1 MSNSE
6 WLLGALATMALTVLI
21 VVVTFVLRNPPT
33 GHVKFKTEQV
43 NSLSSLPYAHVKEKG
58 TLREVDKA
66 EGIKVYE
73 YTKGDRVY
81 TVFTSE
87 YDYVNAVREK

>member
-1 MSNSE
+1 MRAWE
-6 WLLGALATMALTVLI
+6 TFLKLLIIMAGFAFGVMI
-21 VVVTFVLRNPPT
+21 MDVLRNKQT
-33 GHVKFKTEQV
+33 GPVKFKTEQV
-43 NSLSSLPYAHVKEKG
+43 NSLSSFPYAHVKEKG

-66 EGIKVYE
+66 DGIKVYE

>member
-1 MSNSE
+1 MEGFGKAIFVVISIVC
-6 WLLGALATMALTVLI
+6 LVGAI
-21 VVVTFVLRNPPT
+21 VIVGFTASRLYDKP
-33 GHVKFKTEQV
+33 KTEQV
-43 NSLSSLPYAHVKEKG
+43 DSLSSLPYNHVEEKG
-58 TLREVDKA
+58 TLSEVDKA